1 MNLSKRIE
9 KLERSNLSVG
19 KDVFQQLR
27 YVIIDLNKTIVASI
41 LYEAIGVSSSKY
53 QHYFNADDVE
63 ITVKE
68 FNNLKEDE

>member
-53 QHYFNADDVE
+53 
-63 ITVKE
+63 
-68 FNNLKEDE
+68 